1 MKIIVETCS
10 IEDLDPKLL
19 TSFAIISFHPHHL
32 VNLSTYQEWVS
43 QLNLIPEDR
52 ASVSELEMS
61 F

>member
-43 QLNLIPEDR
+43 QLNLIP
-52 ASVSELEMS
+52 
-61 F
+61 